1 MEVENYFKK
10 EMAPTVSKLSAKG
23 DISWYSNF
31 FFFFGLGICQLPSLA
46 GGDWDCVNEL

>member
-23 DISWYSNF
+23 NISWYSKTI
-31 FFFFGLGICQLPSLA
+31 FFGLGLCQLPSLA
-46 GGDWDCVNEL
+46 GGEWDCVNEL

>member
-23 DISWYSNF
+23 NISWYSN

-46 GGDWDCVNEL
+46 DGDWDCVNEL